1 MGEYGD
7 LSYTTTSSSSDI
19 ASFFGGG
26 LLIVMLVI
34 SLVILISIWKTF
46 KKAGQPGW
54 ATLIPIYN
62 TYVLTQIA
70 KLPAYY
76 ILLTFIPFVSI
87 YAMFK
92 INIEIAH
99 NFGKSTG
106 FGIILSL
113 FSWIGYPIL
122 GFGNATYIDN
132 ENIGYKGNMNGMNN
146 NMNSN
151 MNNNMNMNYQNA
163 MNGSVNNMNNNMN
176 SNMNTQPVTP
186 TQTPIQ
192 NNVPVEPM
200 VQNANTSFEL
210 PKTQPAKQEFIAQE
224 PAAPVVENKFVQP
237 NIEVP
242 NTEPITDVKNNNV
255 Q

>member
-1 MGEYGD
+1 MGDYGD

-19 ASFFGGG
+19 VSFFGGTW
-26 LLIVMLVI
+26 LIIMMVA

-76 ILLTFIPFVSI
+76 ILLTFIPVVSI

-106 FGIILSL
+106 FGIILTL

-122 GFGNATYIDN
+122 GFGSATYIDN
-132 ENIGYKGNMNGMNN
+132 ENIGYQDNMINTN
-146 NMNSN
+146 
-151 MNNNMNMNYQNA
+151 
-163 MNGSVNNMNNNMN
+163 NNMNNNMN
-176 SNMNTQPVTP
+176 SNMNMNYQNTMNDSVNSMNSNMNTQSVEP
-186 TQTPIQ
+186 TQTPVQ
-192 NNVPVEPM
+192 NNVSVEPT
-200 VQNANTSFEL
+200 VQNTNTSFEL
-210 PKTQPAKQEFIAQE
+210 PETEPAKQEFITPE

-242 NTEPITDVKNNNV
+242 NAEPITDVKDNNV